1 MNNDEAK
8 KKLDKI
14 KETEKNVDKE
24 KLVYETNEYEYSFKN
39 FQKIKFF
46 DRDIYEGNITIKE
59 ADEYQA
65 DLLVEIMSFKKNTK
79 PGSREK
85 KNKKK
90 NLFLKTCII
99 FLVVEKK
106 FLMLLKAKY
115 F

>member
-59 ADEYQA
+59 ADEYQT
-65 DLLVEIMSFKKNTK
+65 DLLVEIMNFWKNTK
-79 PGSREK
+79 PRIRE
-85 KNKKK
+85 KNKKRE
-90 NLFLKTCII
+90 LLLKTCIN
-99 FLVVEKK
+99 L
-106 FLMLLKAKY
+106 LMLEAK